1 MSLRSEEFKNLCLCF
16 QNTISVSQILQMAG
30 TDIRDHAGVRS
41 CNLRKSG
48 HLTEITDPH
57 FQNCNFISITQTEN
71 CERQTKFIVK
81 VALCFQ
87 SMVFLVQ
94 NRCDHFF
101 CTCLT
106 NTSCNSHNRDLKLL

>member
-94 NRCDHFF
+94 NWAA
-101 CTCLT
+101 
-106 NTSCNSHNRDLKLL
+106 